1 MRVILHLIAAIIF
14 LVAILW
20 WCHAGF
26 NQGWTKTNVQVMKFD
41 EITEISYP
49 ENVERFV
56 PGVDFLVA
64 AAALY
69 GLMVGG
75 IILYRKKA
83 KS

>member
-1 MRVILHLIAAIIF
+1 MRAILHLTAATIFLAAII
-14 LVAILW
+14 W
-20 WCHAGF
+20 WCLAGY
-26 NQGWTKTNVQVMKFD
+26 NLGWTKTNVQVMKFD

-64 AAALY
+64 AAAIY

-75 IILYRKKA
+75 IILFVKKA